1 MVSRVWWGMAA
12 ILAAAGMS
20 AGAIVTFEDLNL
32 PGQSYWNGADDSGG
46 FHSGGALFR
55 NNYNAEWV
63 SWDGFAYSNITDA
76 TTSGLDGQYNA
87 IAGSGQGGSFNY
99 AVAFVGWTELPTVTF
114 DKTQML
120 QGLYVTNNNY
130 AYYSM
135 LNGDLFSKKFGGQT
149 GNDEDWFKLTITG
162 KDSTGEVT
170 HTVDFYLADFRFAD
184 NDQDYMLN
192 LWAFVDL
199 RPLGIV
205 STLEFALDSSDT
217 GVFGMNTPAYLCI
230 DTIVPEP
237 ATLVLLGLGGL
248 FMNRRG
254 KQSRRR

>member
-1 MVSRVWWGMAA
+1 MVSRMFWSVAVV
-12 ILAAAGMS
+12 LAAAGVS

-32 PGQSYWNGADDSGG
+32 PSQSYWNGADGSGR
-46 FHSGGALFR
+46 FHSGGAMFK
-55 NNYNAEWV
+55 NNYNAEWF
-63 SWDGFAYSNITDA
+63 SWDGFAYSNITDT

-87 IAGSGQGGSFNY
+87 IAGSGQGGSSNY
-99 AVAFVGWTELPTVTF
+99 SVAYIGWTELPTVTF
-114 DKTQML
+114 DEAQTL

-149 GNDEDWFKLTITG
+149 GNDEDWFMLTIAG

-170 HTVDFYLADFRFAD
+170 GVIDFYLADFRFAD
-184 NDQDYMLN
+184 NDQDYILN
-192 LWAFVDL
+192 SWAFVDL
-199 RPLGIV
+199 SVLGEV
-205 STLEFALDSSDT
+205 STLELALSSSDT

-237 ATLVLLGLGGL
+237 TTLVLLGLGGL

-254 KQSRRR
+254 KQNRR